1 MLPCQFLPFPE
12 FEQCWQVVGPERALL
27 VWRGVVVLLEDPEV
41 EKVSFLILL
50 ELVSMQEFIN
60 QKQAELELKL
70 VLMGPWF
77 FLQG

>member
-1 MLPCQFLPFPE
+1 M
-12 FEQCWQVVGPERALL
+12 A
-27 VWRGVVVLLEDPEV
+27 LLEDPEV
-41 EKVSFLILL
+41 EKVSLLILL